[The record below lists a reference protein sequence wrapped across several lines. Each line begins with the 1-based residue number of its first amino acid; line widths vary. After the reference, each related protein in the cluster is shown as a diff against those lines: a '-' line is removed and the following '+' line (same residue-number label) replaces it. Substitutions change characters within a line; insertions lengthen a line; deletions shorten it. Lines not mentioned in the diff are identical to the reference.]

1 LEIKLE
7 IIKNKWRNKFMNYYS
22 ADKSDLIRAI
32 EELEQ
37 KVKDYETS
45 IESKQRQFVNGQI
58 AILQESQKEALSS
71 NNIDQVIKISEVLM
85 SYAGYVA

>member
-1 LEIKLE
+1 
-7 IIKNKWRNKFMNYYS
+7 MNYYS